1 MNKVG
6 FSGKIEN
13 VLDFKDYFY
22 VTLKE
27 NGVIFELKINK
38 DTKDLNLFT
47 APMKA
52 GMILSISGEL
62 EPVTI
67 LHSSLLYHVK
77 VNRIKALFYPG

>member
-1 MNKVG
+1 MNKVR
-6 FSGKIEN
+6 FSGKIES
-13 VLDFKDYFY
+13 VTDFKDYFY

-27 NGVIFELKINK
+27 NGDIFELKINK
-38 DTKDLNLFT
+38 DTKDLNLF

-52 GMILSISGEL
+52 GMILSVSGEL

-77 VNRIKALFYPG
+77 VNRISALFYSE

>member
-1 MNKVG
+1 MNKVS

-13 VLDFKDYFY
+13 VLDLKDYFY

-27 NGVIFELKINK
+27 EGKIFELKINK

-47 APMKA
+47 TPMKA

-67 LHSSLLYHVK
+67 LQSSLLYHVK
-77 VNRIKALFYPG
+77 INRIKALFYPE